1 MTRRT
6 ACVGCLGAICETLA
20 WDYGALWTLDRQAS
34 VLRCLESWSA
44 TEGEF
49 PHFDALT
56 RATVYP
62 RGLGM
67 PGKAWVSGEP
77 IWTPNQAEDS
87 EFPRAAAFREDGL
100 RSGLAFP
107 VSVAGDVVAVMEF
120 FSRPA
125 RAFDAPL
132 VDMLRSTSGQIGR
145 FIERRRA
152 DEELKRSEERFR
164 TLFDEA
170 PVAYH
175 ELDAQG
181 IIRRVN
187 RAECE
192 LLGYTAEELI
202 GRHVTDF
209 VWPGERAAS
218 RDAVARKLA
227 HEMPIVPFERS
238 YMRRDGRRRIVEI
251 HEARI
256 EGDRGEAIGMRSAL
270 LDVTERR
277 QAEKELDRFFNLC
290 RDMLFIANTDGYF
303 LRLNPECEK
312 VLGFTAEELQSR
324 PYIDFVH
331 PEDRESTLK
340 AAAELSSGRDVVSFE
355 NRYRT
360 MDGTY
365 KWLLWACSVSLEDQ
379 RIYAVA
385 RDITERRQREE
396 DLRRYADD
404 LRAARQRQDENAARM
419 AQLVKELESARSRAE
434 AATRAKSEF
443 LANMSHEIRSPM
455 NAVIGMTSMLL
466 ETRLSTE
473 QREYLT
479 IAKQSA
485 DWLLA
490 VINDILDFSKIEAGG
505 WNWNRW
511 SSTCARWWR
520 TACGRSH
527 GAPSRMDSSWP
538 AKWRREL
545 PRSWLGI
552 RAGCARC

>member
-1 MTRRT
+1 MKVGAGKGTREDALLAAQFAITHVLAEAVDAENGLRRI
-6 ACVGCLGAICETLA
+6 LGAICETLA
-20 WDYGALWTLDRQAS
+20 WDYGALWTLDRQAD

-44 TEGEF
+44 TPGEF

-56 RATVYP
+56 FATAYP

-67 PGKAWVSGEP
+67 PGRAWVSGEP
-77 IWTPNQAEDS
+77 IWTPNRAEDA
-87 EFPRAAAFREDGL
+87 EFPRARSFREDGL

-120 FSRPA
+120 FSRAVRPLEE
-125 RAFDAPL
+125 PL
-132 VDMLRSTSGQIGR
+132 VEMLGSSSGQIGR

-175 ELDAQG
+175 ELDADG

-192 LLGYTAEELI
+192 LLGYTAEELM
-202 GRHVTDF
+202 GRHVSEF
-209 VWPGERAAS
+209 VWPDERAAS
-218 RDAVARKLA
+218 RDALHRKLA
-227 HEMPIVPFERS
+227 NEQSIVPFERS
-238 YMRRDGRRRIVEI
+238 YMRSDGRRRIVEI

-256 EGDRGEAIGMRSAL
+256 EGDRGQATGMRSAL

-277 QAEKELDRFFNLC
+277 TAEKELDHFFNLC

-312 VLGFTAEELQSR
+312 ALGFTADELKSR

-331 PEDRESTLK
+331 PDDRESTIE
-340 AAAELSSGRDVVSFE
+340 AAAKLASGRDVVSFE

-360 MDGTY
+360 KEGTY
-365 KWLLWACSVSLEDQ
+365 KWLLWACSVSLEEQ

-404 LRAARQRQDENAARM
+404 LKAARQRQDENAARM
-419 AQLVKELESARSRAE
+419 AQLVKELETARSRAE
-434 AATRAKSEF
+434 SATRAKSEF
-443 LANMSHEIRSPM
+443 LANMSHEIRTPM
-455 NAVIGMTSMLL
+455 NGVIGMTRVLL
-466 ETRLSTE
+466 ETRLSSE
-473 QREYLT
+473 QREYLRHR
-479 IAKQSA
+479 A
-485 DWLLA
+485 
-490 VINDILDFSKIEAGG
+490 
-505 WNWNRW
+505 
-511 SSTCARWWR
+511 SSRPTRCWR
-520 TACGRSH
+520 
-527 GAPSRMDSSWP
+527 
-538 AKWRREL
+538 
-545 PRSWLGI
+545 
-552 RAGCARC
+552 